1 MHPLPHH
8 ADIARTRRVRS
19 NTLTLVVTPTT
30 TQDAATRDFY
40 PLTADA
46 QRAVEAIE
54 YITDHLRHDEE
65 YRIVGH
71 SREH

>member
-1 MHPLPHH
+1 
-8 ADIARTRRVRS
+8 
-19 NTLTLVVTPTT
+19 VVTPTT